1 MLAGRRFFGAC
12 SLNRTPNYQ
21 GRKIMCGVGGIY
33 FKTADH
39 GAKTGEIAYRILDG
53 IFRRGPD
60 STGVALWHADKGD
73 LLYVG
78 INYETPGAGTAI
90 IEALNRVGTVKQA
103 TDGMGYVRAAISY
116 SGSEQD
122 LVNTID
128 ALDPTITVGSV
139 GHHLEVLKHMGGVAN
154 LDDKFD
160 LKSYNGRLAMGLT
173 RYATESNIDFTNAQ
187 PLTARANADLAIM
200 HNGHITNYHHLR
212 SHYALKGYEFA
223 TQNDSE
229 VIPIMLIDEMSEGAS
244 FEDALHISIEKLD
257 GCFTY
262 IAVTEDRFAVVKDP
276 YAAKPAVIAET
287 DELVALS
294 SDPQSLR
301 EGVLTD
307 IEVWE
312 PGAGEVHIWQM

>member
-1 MLAGRRFFGAC
+1 
-12 SLNRTPNYQ
+12 
-21 GRKIMCGVGGIY
+21 MCGVGGIF

-60 STGVALWHADKGD
+60 STGVALWHANEGD
-73 LLYVG
+73 LLFVG
-78 INYETPGAGTAI
+78 INYETPGAGATILA
-90 IEALNRVGTVKQA
+90 ALDRLGTVKQA
-103 TDGMGYVRAAISY
+103 TDGEGYIRAAISY
-116 SGSEQD
+116 SGSEAE
-122 LVNTID
+122 LVDAID
-128 ALDPTITVGSV
+128 ALDPAITVGSV
-139 GHHLEVLKHMGGVAN
+139 GRHLEVLKHMGGVAN

-160 LKSYNGRLAMGLT
+160 LKSYDGRLAMGLT
-173 RYATESNIDFTNAQ
+173 RYATESNIDFTNGQ
-187 PLTARANADLAIM
+187 PLTARANSDLAIM

-212 SHYALKGYEFA
+212 ASYALKGYEFA

-229 VIPIMLIDEMSEGAS
+229 VIPIMLIDEMSKGAS
-244 FEDALHISIEKLD
+244 FEDALHISIDKLD

-262 IAVTEDRFAVVKDP
+262 IAVTEDCFAVVKDA
-276 YAAKPAVIAET
+276 YAAKPAVVAEN
-287 DELVALS
+287 DDFVALS

-312 PGAGEVHIWQM
+312 PGAGEVHLWQV